1 MIQVDRRLL
10 WPLLSIL
17 IAVVVTAVA
26 PLCRAQA
33 VAGAQVSGQ
42 VTDASGAA
50 IPGAQVT
57 MTQSETQYTRT
68 ASTGT
73 LGSYTLPNLPVGPYI
88 LTVSANGFKR
98 FERKDIDL
106 QVGNN
111 VQINAKLDIGAVSE
125 SVEVSAGAAM
135 VETKE
140 NAVAQVINQQQII
153 DLPLN
158 GRQATQLILISGAA
172 TVTPNSNLISSKN
185 YSSSTTMSIAGG
197 QGNGTNYLLDGGDNN
212 DTFSNVNLPF
222 PFPDSLQ
229 EFSVETSA
237 LPARNGLHPGG
248 VVNVVTKSGTNQLHG
263 DLFEFLRNG
272 DVNARNFFA
281 ATHDTLKRNQYGGTV
296 GDKIIANKL
305 FFFAGY

>member
-1 MIQVDRRLL
+1 V
-10 WPLLSIL
+10 
-17 IAVVVTAVA
+17 
-26 PLCRAQA
+26 C
-33 VAGAQVSGQ
+33 
-42 VTDASGAA
+42 
-50 IPGAQVT
+50 
-57 MTQSETQYTRT
+57 
-68 ASTGT
+68 
-73 LGSYTLPNLPVGPYI
+73 
-88 LTVSANGFKR
+88 
-98 FERKDIDL
+98 
-106 QVGNN
+106 
-111 VQINAKLDIGAVSE
+111 
-125 SVEVSAGAAM
+125 
-135 VETKE
+135 
-140 NAVAQVINQQQII
+140 
-153 DLPLN
+153 
-158 GRQATQLILISGAA
+158 
-172 TVTPNSNLISSKN
+172 SSD
-185 YSSSTTMSIAGG
+185 
-197 QGNGTNYLLDGGDNN
+197 LLDGGDNN